1 VAVLL
6 IVPACKR
13 NEPQSAQAASE
24 ERKNAAEQM
33 NAADQTRVENSDR
46 NDYVAAIDDRLAGFD
61 LEIDQLDQQ
70 ANAMTG
76 TTKEKFKKA
85 VDCLRDQRR
94 SVTSKLDDLK
104 KTNIESWRPL
114 SWQVDSGIANLEK
127 SYVRVRDMME
137 ETIPDAS
144 ATSRDKTH

>member
-1 VAVLL
+1 MRFPLTILVAVLL

-85 VDCLRDQRR
+85 VDGLRDQRK
-94 SVTSKLDDLK
+94 SVDAL
-104 KTNIESWRPL
+104 
-114 SWQVDSGIANLEK
+114 A
-127 SYVRVRDMME
+127 RVSCSCR
-137 ETIPDAS
+137 AVQ
-144 ATSRDKTH
+144 RGHR